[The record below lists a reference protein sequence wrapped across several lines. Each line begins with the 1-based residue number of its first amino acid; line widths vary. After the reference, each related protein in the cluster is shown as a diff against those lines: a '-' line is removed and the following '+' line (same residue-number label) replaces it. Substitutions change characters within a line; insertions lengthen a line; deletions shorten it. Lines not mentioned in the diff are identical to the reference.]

1 MNLTVE
7 TVDVVEVLP
16 ACHALAKSALP
27 AAEVGDAHAPGRT
40 FCRARCFGYPP
51 TRNAQATAPWR
62 ATFTTGSRLTRQW
75 SPRSPGV

>member
-1 MNLTVE
+1 MSSRCSSPVTRRE
-7 TVDVVEVLP
+7 ER
-16 ACHALAKSALP
+16 AAA

-40 FCRARCFGYPP
+40 FCRARCLGYPP